1 MIEDEHQPYDKLI
14 PWVPLTDFG
23 DPPELMIQRC
33 REAIEQHAS
42 PGEKANLLAV
52 TQVLGDSRQ
61 AG

>member
-14 PWVPLTDFG
+14 PWVPLTDCG

-42 PGEKANLLAV
+42 LGEKANLLAV
-52 TQVLGDSRQ
+52 TQDLRDSRQ